1 MEIYRSIDEI
11 QSVENS
17 VLTIGSFD
25 GLHKGHQEIIKK
37 VVNTAQALDFPSVV
51 ITFDPHPIQ
60 VLMNNTP
67 EKFDLLI
74 DVDKKLELLEKL
86 NIDITCVIPFDLEF
100 SNISATEFLYNIVIP
115 YFKPFEIIVG
125 YDHHFGHDREGDGE
139 FLKTHSENGNYKVDI
154 MTEIRD
160 EDEIISSTHIR
171 HLVADGN
178 VRRASFELGWVYGF
192 KADVVRGSG
201 RGQKLNYPTANFI
214 PTFRNQLLPKN
225 GVYFARGLINDL
237 CVYGMCNLGYRPTF
251 GEEKFVM
258 EIHFIENFDE
268 ELYDKTI
275 EVQFLERI
283 RDEITFDSPEELISQ
298 LKKDREYC
306 LSRINVYTEE
316 VTHAT

>member
-1 MEIYRSIDEI
+1 MEIYRIIDEI
-11 QSVENS
+11 QPVENS

-51 ITFDPHPIQ
+51 ITFDPHPKK

-67 EKFDLLI
+67 DRFHQLI
-74 DVDKKLELLEKL
+74 DVDKKMELLEIL

-100 SNISATEFLYNIVIP
+100 SNIIATEFLYNIVIP
-115 YFKPFEIIVG
+115 CFKPYEIIVG
-125 YDHHFGHDREGDGE
+125 YDHRFGHNREGDGE
-139 FLKTHSENGNYKVDI
+139 FLKTHSENGNYIVDI
-154 MTEIRD
+154 LTEIKD

-192 KADVVRGSG
+192 KADVVHGSG
-201 RGQKLNYPTANFI
+201 RGHQLHYPTANFI
-214 PTFRNQLLPKN
+214 PTFTNQLLPKN
-225 GVYFARGLINDL
+225 GVYFARGLVNEL

-251 GEEKFVM
+251 GEEVFVM
-258 EIHFIENFDE
+258 EIHFFENFDE
-268 ELYDKTI
+268 QLYDKTI

-283 RDEITFDSPEELISQ
+283 RDEKTFDSPEELISQ
-298 LKKDREYC
+298 LKKDQEYC

-316 VTHAT
+316 ETHAT